1 MMSYV
6 GGDQR
11 HDKLKSHHPDLGALQ
26 AATPGC
32 HEPVEPPR
40 PISAMPQS
48 IRKTLA
54 ALLDR
59 LLGAIRE
66 LGTRGWLR

>member
-1 MMSYV
+1 MSYV

-32 HEPVEPPR
+32 HEPVEHPR

-54 ALLDR
+54 ALLVVCWVQSESSEPVAG
-59 LLGAIRE
+59 GAS
-66 LGTRGWLR
+66 